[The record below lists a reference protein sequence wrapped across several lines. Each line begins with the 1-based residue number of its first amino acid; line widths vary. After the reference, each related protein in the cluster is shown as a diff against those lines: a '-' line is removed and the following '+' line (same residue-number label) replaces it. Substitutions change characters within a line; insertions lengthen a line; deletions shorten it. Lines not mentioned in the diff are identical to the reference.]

1 MRKYNWLFFD
11 LDNTILDFGAS
22 SKEAFFTIFKDTG
35 YNPTPED
42 YQVYNTINHQIWVD
56 LEKGLITLEELKP
69 RRWKLFFEEKK
80 IDLDPATVNQ
90 AYFDYIKEHP
100 AFVSGAEGLIEGLAK
115 SYDLCLV
122 TNGLAEV
129 QYPRLRL
136 SGLDKLFPHI
146 VVSEEIGVAK
156 PKAAFFDHVM
166 ELVGHPMKEEILM
179 IGDTLTS
186 DIRGGIDYGLDTC
199 WYNYYGKENT
209 TQYRPT
215 YSISKITELK
225 VVLDE
230 ATI

>member
-22 SKEAFFTIFKDTG
+22 SKEAFFTIFDSTD
-35 YNPTPED
+35 YVPSLED
-42 YQVYNTINHQIWVD
+42 YQVYNTINHQVWVN
-56 LEKGLITLEELKP
+56 LEKGLLTLEELKT
-69 RRWKLFFEEKK
+69 RRWQLFFKEKG
-80 IDLDPATVNQ
+80 IDLDPAVTNQ
-90 AYFDYIKEHP
+90 AYFDYIKENP
-100 AFVSGAEGLIEGLAK
+100 AFVSGAIGLIEGLAK

-146 VVSEEIGVAK
+146 IVSEEIGVAK

-166 ELVGHPMKEEILM
+166 KVVGHPMKEEILM

-199 WYNYYGKENT
+199 WYNYYGQENT

-215 YSISKITELK
+215 YAIKSIKELLGILETAE
-225 VVLDE
+225 V
-230 ATI
+230 